1 MYLSQLQIHG
11 FKSFANK
18 IKLDFDS
25 GLTAIIGPNGS
36 GKSNIVDAIRWV
48 LGEQRVSNLRSDKME
63 SVIFNGTK
71 TRKPM
76 GMAEVSLTIQNNRNI
91 LDTEYD
97 EVVISRRLYRSGESQ
112 YLINKVPVRLKDV
125 INLFM
130 DTGMGSNSYSVIEL
144 KMVESIL
151 SDNKQE
157 RRVLFEEAA
166 GVVKYKTRRKS
177 ALRKLEAT
185 QIDLSRINDIINEV
199 EKTVA
204 SLHRQVGKAR
214 RYLEYTD
221 KLKKSE
227 IDLAV
232 YRYHRYK
239 EEISPLER
247 ELVLISKEKEES
259 SHQITIEEALLEDYN
274 RQSIVLEQEI
284 KEVNGNIHS
293 LDSRINSLNQEN
305 AVAATKIDEMAKNR
319 ERYLQE
325 IAEHGQ
331 KIEMYTANRE
341 EITGELDSLREKRE
355 SLQQAFN
362 VIAGKRAEMQKRIE
376 SEKAAID
383 KLTRDYRHKFQLL
396 SDKKEAIQKKNY
408 QLEFNKE
415 QIEKI
420 ESQRAQLKAEYE
432 TMLRQSDHLH
442 SDTRNIESERVE
454 SARRLDSLRHEN
466 KTMEQELQSLQQHY
480 NRTLSEFEKIKS
492 RQAFYENVISN
503 FEGHTKSTQFVMTQ
517 KDALH
522 GVHGPLAELISAD
535 EPYAALSEQILGEAL
550 NYIVVDS
557 VADAERLI
565 RRVRDNNQG
574 RITCIPLERV
584 NRISLSPVTVEQEH
598 ERLIEHLQCDAPFHH
613 LLELLLGDVFI
624 AETLHQAIERS
635 GRSPEA
641 RFITLDGG
649 QVRFNREISGGS
661 SSQKEA
667 NILTR
672 KNKLRELKESSRKYE
687 QELISISSKMDE
699 LNDAISDNREQ
710 IETLTR
716 ELEQIQNKFYQQKNE
731 ARQAEYRKD
740 QASKQLEAS
749 AIQLKR
755 LREQIEAIGRDVGQM
770 EGSISGEQESLN
782 DLERESIKRSNA
794 FDVIN
799 DEFQQLL
806 DEYQQTQLTL
816 SNANNQVSN
825 RENDL
830 RRLEHTLRELRENIE
845 RRHKAIADIDQSTV
859 QLNKEIE
866 QRKTTRDDLWE
877 KRDALDKKREELD
890 ISYSELKDK
899 KHRLENEIKEFRR
912 KHDSSLEKSKKLEVK
927 INEYSFKTENIRNQI
942 SEEYGVDIDAHIPN
956 VNLDEDETD
965 REIQSLKNR
974 IKNLGPVNP
983 LAVSEYETESE
994 RLNFLT
1000 TQRDDLEKA
1009 EASLTETIEKINTT
1023 ARKQF
1028 VETFE
1033 AVKGHFEQVFKSFFA
1048 NGQGTI
1054 RLDPGKDP
1062 LEADIDIE
1070 VTAKG
1075 RNLQTLSLLSGGEKT
1090 LTAISLLFSIYL
1102 VKPSPFCILD
1112 EVDAPLDDVN
1122 IGRFTEAL
1130 KSFTDKTQFMVV
1142 THNKRTMEAAKNMYG
1157 ITMEEEGVSKIV
1169 SVSFE

>member
-91 LDTEYD
+91 LDTEFD

-151 SDNKQE
+151 SENKQE

-185 QIDLSRINDIINEV
+185 QIDLSRINDIIIEV

-214 RYLEYTD
+214 RYLEYTE
-221 KLKKSE
+221 KLKKNE
-227 IDLAV
+227 IDLSV
-232 YRYHRYK
+232 YRYHRLK
-239 EEISPLER
+239 DEISPLER
-247 ELVLISKEKEES
+247 ELVIISKEKEES

-274 RQSIVLEQEI
+274 RQSIVLEQDI
-284 KEVNGNIHS
+284 KEVNNRIYT

-305 AVAATKIDEMAKNR
+305 AVAETKIDEMAKNK
-319 ERYLQE
+319 ERFLQE
-325 IAEHGQ
+325 IEEHGH
-331 KIEMYTANRE
+331 KIEMYTANKQ
-341 EITGELDSLREKRE
+341 EILNELESLKEKRD

-362 VIAGKRAEMQKRIE
+362 VVAGTRREMQKKIE
-376 SEKAAID
+376 AEKAEID
-383 KLTRDYRHKFQLL
+383 KLTREYRRQFQQL

-415 QIEKI
+415 QIGKI
-420 ESQRAQLKAEYE
+420 EAQRAQMAEEYE
-432 TMLRQSDHLH
+432 SMQGQS
-442 SDTRNIESERVE
+442 
-454 SARRLDSLRHEN
+454 DSLRSDTESIEAERLERAQQLDALRQQN
-466 KTMEQELQSLQQHY
+466 KELERELQELQQQY

-492 RQAFYENVISN
+492 RRTFYENVISN
-503 FEGHTKSTQFVMTQ
+503 FEGHAKSTQFIMSQ
-517 KDALH
+517 KDKLQ
-522 GVHGPLAELISAD
+522 GVHGPLAELISAE

-550 NYIVVDS
+550 NYIVVDT

-565 RRVRDNNQG
+565 ETVKSNKQG
-574 RITCIPLERV
+574 RLTCIPLERV
-584 NRISLSPVTVEQEH
+584 NTLSLPQSDRDGD
-598 ERLIEHLQCDAPFHH
+598 RLLKHIQCAPDFKH
-613 LLELLLGDVFI
+613 LLEILLGDVI
-624 AETLHQAIERS
+624 VVDNLRLAISES
-635 GRSPEA
+635 GRNRDA
-641 RFITLDGG
+641 RYISLEGEE
-649 QVRFNREISGGS
+649 VRFNREISGGS
-661 SSQKEA
+661 ASQKEA
-667 NILTR
+667 SILTR
-672 KNKLRELKESSRKYE
+672 KNKLRELKESSAKLER
-687 QELISISSKMDE
+687 ELMQISSKMDE
-699 LNDAISDNREQ
+699 YSDTLSSNRDQ
-710 IETLTR
+710 METLTHD
-716 ELEQIQNKFYQQKNE
+716 LEAIQKRFYQQINE
-731 ARQAEYRKD
+731 AKQAEYRKE
-740 QASKQLEAS
+740 QIAKQMEAS
-749 AIQLKR
+749 SYQIKR
-755 LREQIEAIGRDVGQM
+755 LQQQIEEIGQSVEQM

-782 DLERESIKRSNA
+782 NLERESIKRTNA
-794 FDVIN
+794 FDLIN

-816 SNANNQVSN
+816 SNANNQVAN

-830 RRLEHTLRELRENIE
+830 RRLEQSLKELQENIE
-845 RRHKAIADIDQSTV
+845 RRQRAIKEIDEGTV
-859 QLNKEIE
+859 RLAKEIE
-866 QRKTTRDDLWE
+866 QRKSSRDTLWE
-877 KRDALDKKREELD
+877 ERDALDKKRETLD
-890 ISYSELKDK
+890 MEYSELKDK
-899 KHRLENEIKEFRR
+899 KHQLENEIREFRR

-927 INEYSFKTENIRNQI
+927 INEYSYKTESLRNYI
-942 SEEYGVDIDAHIPN
+942 TEEYGIDIDAHIPN
-956 VNLDEDETD
+956 GNLDEDETD

-974 IKNLGPVNP
+974 IKHLGPVNP
-983 LAVSEYETESE
+983 LAVSEYETENE

-1000 TQRDDLEKA
+1000 SQRDDLERA
-1009 EASLTETIEKINTT
+1009 EASLTETIDKINKT
-1023 ARKQF
+1023 AREQF
-1028 VETFE
+1028 VNTFE
-1033 AVKGHFEQVFKSFFA
+1033 AIKSHFEEVFKSFFA
-1048 NGQGTI
+1048 NGHGT
-1054 RLDPGKDP
+1054 LKMDPGQDP

-1090 LTAISLLFSIYL
+1090 LTAISLLFAIYL

-1122 IGRFTEAL
+1122 IKRFTEAL
-1130 KSFTDKTQFMVV
+1130 KTFTDKTQFMVV